1 MKILPQAIQEHI
13 KNETTTL
20 CRCWILET
28 AAHDRLG
35 FTDHDEDIILEGV
48 VCEKDAGIEQSGVEE
63 RLGLNAD
70 TSEVS
75 GALQSDFITAED
87 IENGKYDNAKII
99 TYIVNWSNPEEYFLD
114 GVSLVGEISQEDGH
128 YKMELRG
135 LASQLD
141 QTKGNH
147 FIKSC
152 QADLGDGRCRASLFK
167 PEFRSIGQIINLRS
181 NLVFWANGLDEF
193 ENGWFR
199 GGHLTWKSGKNA
211 GRKIE
216 VTEHIR
222 SNGITI
228 IHLWQPMPFEL
239 QNNDS
244 FSIQVGC
251 DKSFA
256 TCSEKF
262 SNTLN
267 FRGFPHMPG
276 NAFALSYAGN
286 EDNFDGGAIIK

>member
-1 MKILPQAIQEHI
+1 MKILPQTIQDHI
-13 KNETTTL
+13 KQETTTL

-28 AAHDRLG
+28 NSNDKLG
-35 FTDHDEDIILEGV
+35 FTDHDEDILLEGV
-48 VCEKDAGIEQSGVEE
+48 TCEKDAGIEQSGIEE

-75 GALQSDFITAED
+75 GALQSDFITSAD
-87 IENGKYDNAKII
+87 IERGKYDNARIS
-99 TYIVNWSNPEEYFLD
+99 TYIVNWQKPDEYFLD
-114 GVSLVGEISQEDGH
+114 DVSLVGEITQEDGH
-128 YKMELRG
+128 YKMEMRG
-135 LASQLD
+135 LASELD

-147 FIKSC
+147 FIKNC
-152 QADLGDGRCRASLFK
+152 QADLGDARCKLSLLK
-167 PEFRSIGQIINLRS
+167 PEYTGIGQVINLRS
-181 NLVFWANGLDEF
+181 NLVFWTLGLDEF

-199 GGHLTWKSGKNA
+199 GGHLTWQSGENI

-216 VTEHIR
+216 VTEHIK
-222 SNGITI
+222 SNGII
-228 IHLWQPMPFEL
+228 LIHLWQPMPFEVQ
-239 QNNDS
+239 QNDN

-251 DKSFA
+251 DKSFS
-256 TCSEKF
+256 TCAQKF

-286 EDNFDGGAIIK
+286 EDNFDGGPIIK